1 MKRFKKL
8 LYTLLGMLGVFIV
21 FTLWYTNKYAMEEV
35 KAFEV
40 NDTHFSKKL
49 LIATQGS
56 DFKNTITAGLVEY
69 FKGDSV
75 YIKVIDVSE
84 LEKIDPDAFDAI
96 ALIHTWENWKP
107 PPSVRYFI
115 DNNQN
120 AKNKMVILTTS
131 GEGSYK
137 MDEVDA
143 LTGESIVEEAPAYF
157 DKIIDRLKP
166 LLEN

>member
-8 LYTLLGMLGVFIV
+8 LLTLLPMLLVFIV
-21 FTLWYTNKYAMEEV
+21 FMLWYQNRYAMEEV

-40 NDTHFSKKL
+40 NNINLSKKL

-56 DFKNTITAGLVEY
+56 EFKNTITAGLVEY
-69 FKGDSV
+69 FKGESV
-75 YIKVIDVSE
+75 YIKVIDVSD
-84 LEKIDPDAFDAI
+84 LEKMDPDAYDAI
-96 ALIHTWENWKP
+96 TLIHTWEYWKP
-107 PPSVRYFI
+107 PPSVQYFI
-115 DNNQN
+115 DKNQD

-143 LTGESIVEEAPAYF
+143 LTGESIVEDAPLFF
-157 DKIIDRLKP
+157 DKIIEKLKP